1 VGKKEKGKTEPKGKA
16 RGQWSQQQAG
26 SHTIATPQQGRQRRR
41 RRRPVVGLVGWK
53 KREAILGYRTGTGN
67 F

>member
-1 VGKKEKGKTEPKGKA
+1 VGKKEKGKA

-26 SHTIATPQQGRQRRR
+26 SHTIALHNRGRQRRR
-41 RRRPVVGLVGWK
+41 RRGVVGLVGWK